1 MLAANTCAAD
11 FMLRSKHIGLY
22 RVHEG
27 PTPEKLQSLREFL
40 KTLGLSLGGGADPT
54 AKDYGALLDKAR
66 ARPDYGLLQ
75 TMCLRSMQQAIY
87 GPDNAG
93 HFGLSYPAYTHFTS
107 PIRRYPDLM
116 THRVIKALLKSQRYQ
131 PVLSGFASAPGATLR
146 EYEHDLWEKIG
157 LLLSGTERRA
167 DDASRDVEAW
177 LKCWFVKERVGEV
190 FSGRVTGVASFGIFV
205 TLDTLHVEGLVHV
218 SELGTE
224 YFQFNDAMHELRGD
238 DEPVLT
244 ELLSH
249 LDDADLVLVEG
260 FKRDPLPKLEV
271 HRPALGHPLLSAN
284 DPHILAVACDAPVD
298 TPLPTLDLNDPIAV
312 ARFVVARATP
322 GPDARR

>member
-1 MLAANTCAAD
+1 MPQRIVCLTEPAKGCRLTAAKLYSSVL
-11 FMLRSKHIGLY
+11 LR
-22 RVHEG
+22 
-27 PTPEKLQSLREFL
+27 
-40 KTLGLSLGGGADPT
+40 
-54 AKDYGALLDKAR
+54 
-66 ARPDYGLLQ
+66 
-75 TMCLRSMQQAIY
+75 
-87 GPDNAG
+87 
-93 HFGLSYPAYTHFTS
+93 PA
-107 PIRRYPDLM
+107 P
-116 THRVIKALLKSQRYQ
+116 
-131 PVLSGFASAPGATLR
+131 PVLMRIFGFAG
-146 EYEHDLWEKIG
+146 
-157 LLLSGTERRA
+157 
-167 DDASRDVEAW
+167 
-177 LKCWFVKERVGEV
+177 
-190 FSGRVTGVASFGIFV
+190 FSGSGKTTLIEQVIPVLVDQGLRVS
-205 TLDTLHVEGLVHV
+205 LVKHAHHDFDIDQPGKDSHRHRQAGAREVLV
-218 SELGTE
+218 SGGRRWAL
-224 YFQFNDAMHELRGD
+224 MHELRGD